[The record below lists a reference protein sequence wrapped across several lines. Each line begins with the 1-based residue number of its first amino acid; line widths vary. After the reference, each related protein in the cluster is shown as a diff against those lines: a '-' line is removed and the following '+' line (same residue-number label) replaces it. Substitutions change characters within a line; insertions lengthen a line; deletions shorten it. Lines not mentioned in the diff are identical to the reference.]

1 MLGQAVLC
9 KRFRENRKLIKFCG
23 RSNRA
28 GLFVVIAEY
37 FGGSKRGCI
46 MIPVSSNCACWSLFQ
61 REIRN
66 FFSGA
71 KPISMAKESFLKGG
85 RGGQS
90 TSGGLSGNILSIFGN

>member
-1 MLGQAVLC
+1 MI
-9 KRFRENRKLIKFCG
+9 EFCG

-37 FGGSKRGCI
+37 FERSRRDKE
-46 MIPVSSNCACWSLFQ
+46 SLFQ

-71 KPISMAKESFLKGG
+71 KPISMAKESFIKGG
-85 RGGQS
+85 GGGQS

>member
-1 MLGQAVLC
+1 MPGRAVLC

-37 FGGSKRGCI
+37 FGGSRRGCT
-46 MIPVSSNCACWSLFQ
+46 MIPASSNRACWSSFQ
-61 REIRN
+61 RERRN

-71 KPISMAKESFLKGG
+71 KPISMVEESFIKGG
-85 RGGQS
+85 GGGQS

>member
-1 MLGQAVLC
+1 MI
-9 KRFRENRKLIKFCG
+9 EFCG

-37 FGGSKRGCI
+37 FERSRRGCI
-46 MIPVSSNCACWSLFQ
+46 IIPVSSNRACWSLFQ

-66 FFSGA
+66 FFFGA

-85 RGGQS
+85 GGGQS